1 MKTPKPDAPDT
12 APLSKEVHPVKGHG
26 FLGHSMMFWGVIALV
41 IALIVVGVCLTLFFV
56 QQAAEINGKIIRID
70 RCDNKNYSIELLTI
84 DVYDK
89 HDTKIT
95 LATTQIKATPEYY
108 QIDLGADTAIK
119 KIVIN
124 NLPLNPA
131 SILGCQIAVNDAAG
145 KVVLLNKFSK
155 NAIMPMDRD
164 TAIAIYEA
172 KNSAAVAATTASS
185 SADAATSGPL
195 YAAKAAAVKAKMD
208 ARLSVMSVT
217 ATWMKGVAKK
227 LPAATQAAATQ
238 GATLWD
244 TAATKGAAYVALPA
258 HATNAQQTEAMAA
271 WDTAETAA
279 ISTMAYA
286 EALAADA
293 LKAKGAADKAYL
305 AAQSEKAAAAINT
318 PELTFATTKEVKAK
332 DAKEAW
338 DNAVT
343 LADKAV
349 TDKLAATTTTTEAL
363 TTAATASRNAAYT
376 AAKDAYALTML
387 VPGAAKPT
395 FTLTATRNIFTTTYA
410 YHLA

>member
-1 MKTPKPDAPDT
+1 
-12 APLSKEVHPVKGHG
+12 
-26 FLGHSMMFWGVIALV
+26 MMFWGVIALV

-56 QQAAEINGKIIRID
+56 QQAADINGKIIRID
-70 RCDNKNYSIELLTI
+70 RCDNKNYSIDLLTI

-95 LATTQIKATPEYY
+95 LATTKIKATPEYY

-172 KNSAAVAATTASS
+172 KNSVAEAATAAST
-185 SADAATSGPL
+185 SATDAATSGPL
-195 YAAKAAAVKAKMD
+195 SVAKAAAVKAKMD

-227 LPAATQAAATQ
+227 LPAATQAATTQ
-238 GATLWD
+238 GAALWD

-258 HATNAQQTEAMAA
+258 HATTAQQTEAMTA
-271 WDTAETAA
+271 WNNAETEA

-318 PELTFATTKEVKAK
+318 PELTFATTKEAK
-332 DAKEAW
+332 AKEAKDEW
-338 DNAVT
+338 
-343 LADKAV
+343 DKAV
-349 TDKLAATTTTTEAL
+349 TAANTAVADKLAATTTTTAAL
-363 TTAATASRNAAYT
+363 TTAATNSRTAAY
-376 AAKDAYALTML
+376 AAANAAYALTML

-395 FTLTATRNIFTTTYA
+395 FTLTATRNIFTTTHA